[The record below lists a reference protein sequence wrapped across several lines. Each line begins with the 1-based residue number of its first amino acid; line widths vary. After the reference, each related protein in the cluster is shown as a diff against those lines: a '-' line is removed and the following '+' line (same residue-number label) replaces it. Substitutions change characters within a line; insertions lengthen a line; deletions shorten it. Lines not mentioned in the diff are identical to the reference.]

1 MGVDFTPRQTNIAL
15 YVQLH
20 EAGYSND
27 ELLEVRHVY
36 RLACKLFNGRYRK
49 TEKAFICHAVGA
61 ASSMAHFDGSRDLT
75 LAALLH
81 AAYDGGLFPD
91 GRIGGATRAHRTW
104 LLGEVRPEVEE
115 LVFRYASFEFEKMAP
130 ERILAR
136 GAQEFDPECLL
147 LALTHEVDDLADC
160 GLAFAPKYG
169 SEVHARVAACAEL
182 AMRIGKP
189 DLAETLRRY
198 ATSYRNLS
206 WMEELQTPTLHGYHI
221 TSNLR
226 GYARLRRHHFRGS
239 HVELH

>member
-1 MGVDFTPRQTNIAL
+1 MAADFTPRQTNIAL

-49 TEKAFICHAVGA
+49 TEKAFICHVVGA
-61 ASSMAHFDGSRDLT
+61 ASSVAHFDGNRELT

-91 GRIGGATRAHRTW
+91 GRIGGATPAHRAW
-104 LLGEVRPEVEE
+104 LLGEVRAEVEE
-115 LVFRYASFEFEKMAP
+115 LVFRYASFDFEKLAP
-130 ERILAR
+130 ERILAN

-169 SEVHARVAACAEL
+169 AEVHARVAACAEL
-182 AMRIGKP
+182 AMQIGKP
-189 DLAETLRRY
+189 ALAETLRKH
-198 ATSYRNLS
+198 ATNYQDLS
-206 WMEELQTPTLHGYHI
+206 WLNGLQSQTLQGYHI
-221 TSNLR
+221 ATNLR

>member
-1 MGVDFTPRQTNIAL
+1 MGVDFTPKQTNVAL

-49 TEKAFICHAVGA
+49 SEKAFICHAVGA
-61 ASSMAHFDGSRDLT
+61 ASSVAHFDGTRDLT

-81 AAYDGGLFPD
+81 ATYDAGLFPD
-91 GRIGGATRAHRTW
+91 GRLGGATPAHREW

-115 LVFRYASFEFEKMAP
+115 LMFRYASFEFESMAP
-130 ERILAR
+130 ERMLAN
-136 GAQEFDPECLL
+136 GAQELDPECLL

-169 SEVHARVAACAEL
+169 PEVHARVAACAEL
-182 AMRIGKP
+182 AMQIGKP
-189 DLAETLRRY
+189 ALAETLRTH
-198 ATSYRNLS
+198 ATNYQNLS
-206 WMEELQTPTLHGYHI
+206 WLNGLQSPKPHGYHI
-221 TSNLR
+221 ATNLR